1 MKDYEHVVVWLD
13 YFNKNLKRSHGR
25 RLELKKCV
33 FDPTLKELTEATKAG
48 GFEVSESNE
57 KARFPRR
64 PFVRSGYVV
73 VPKVSSKTKILYKI
87 SERLVTK
94 RSR

>member
-33 FDPTLKELTEATKAG
+33 FDPTLKELTEAAKAG

-87 SERLVTK
+87 SERLVTR